1 MSDGNQEKTIEQ
13 AEQTYPLPSDP
24 LAAASV
30 TLLRERFPEDI
41 LQVGEH
47 RGEVT
52 VMVRSA
58 AILAV
63 AHALR
68 DHPELRYDF
77 LADLTAVDWPE
88 RDPRFEVVYH
98 LLSLPTRAV
107 LRLKVGVGGLESDD
121 DAASGLEVPS
131 VTGVWPTANFYEREI
146 FDLFGI
152 RFSGHP
158 NMTRILMPSDWV
170 GHPLRK
176 DYPLT
181 GFHLPDPHW
190 GGQVPLSQELPM
202 TIGQQTLRT
211 ADRTEDPPVA
221 RGPGSWWKKGQD

>member
-1 MSDGNQEKTIEQ
+1 MSDGNEEKTVEQ
-13 AEQTYPLPSDP
+13 SEQPYLPSDP

-30 TLLRERFPEDI
+30 ALLREHFPEDV
-41 LQVGEH
+41 LQVVEY

-52 VMVRSA
+52 VVVPPTSVE
-58 AILAV
+58 AIART
-63 AHALR
+63 LR
-68 DHPELRYDF
+68 DDPALRYDF
-77 LADLTAVDWPE
+77 LADVTAVDWPE
-88 RDPRFEVVYH
+88 RDPRYEVVYH

-107 LRLKVGVGGLESDD
+107 LRLKVLVPELEGEGEDPS
-121 DAASGLEVPS
+121 SPEVPS
-131 VTGVWPTANFYEREI
+131 VTGVWPAANFYEREI

-158 NMTRILMPSDWV
+158 NLTRILMPSDWI

-202 TIGQQTLRT
+202 TTGQQTLRT
-211 ADRTEDPPVA
+211 ADRTEDPPIA
-221 RGPGSWWKKGQD
+221 RGPGSGWNKGQD

>member
-1 MSDGNQEKTIEQ
+1 MSDGNEEKTIEQ
-13 AEQTYPLPSDP
+13 SEQPYMPSDP

-30 TLLRERFPEDI
+30 TLLRERFPDDI
-41 LQVGEH
+41 QRIGEH

-52 VMVRSA
+52 VVVRSA
-58 AILAV
+58 AVELIARTLCDDPA
-63 AHALR
+63 
-68 DHPELRYDF
+68 LRYDF

-88 RDPRFEVVYH
+88 RDPRFEVIYH

-107 LRLKVGVGGLESDD
+107 LRLKAGVGGGPEGDD
-121 DAASGLEVPS
+121 EGTQSLEVPS
-131 VTGVWPTANFYEREI
+131 VIGVWPAANFFEREI

-221 RGPGSWWKKGQD
+221 RGPGIWWNQGQD

>member
-1 MSDGNQEKTIEQ
+1 MSEGNDEKTIEQ
-13 AEQTYPLPSDP
+13 AEQPYLLPSDP

-30 TLLRERFPEDI
+30 TLLRQRFPEDI
-41 LQVGEH
+41 RHVGEH

-52 VMVRSA
+52 VAVHPA

-63 AHALR
+63 ARTLR
-68 DHPELRYDF
+68 DDPALRYDF

-88 RDPRFEVVYH
+88 RDPRFEIVYH
-98 LLSLPTRAV
+98 LLSLSTRAV
-107 LRLKVGVGGLESDD
+107 LRLKVLVRGPEGDD
-121 DAASGLEVPS
+121 DDTSRLEALS
-131 VTGVWPTANFYEREI
+131 VTDVWPAANFYEREI

-158 NMTRILMPSDWV
+158 NMTRILMPSDWI
-170 GHPLRK
+170 GYPLRK

-221 RGPGSWWKKGQD
+221 RGPGSWWNKGQD

>member
-1 MSDGNQEKTIEQ
+1 MSDGNEEKTM
-13 AEQTYPLPSDP
+13 EQTEQPDALPSDP

-41 LQVGEH
+41 RHVGEH

-52 VMVRSA
+52 VVVGPA
-58 AILAV
+58 AILAI
-63 AHALR
+63 ARALS
-68 DHPELRYDF
+68 DDSSLRYDF
-77 LADLTAVDWPE
+77 LADITAVDWPE
-88 RDPRFEVVYH
+88 RDPRFEVIYH

-107 LRLKVGVGGLESDD
+107 LRLKVLVGDVDGVDEDTSE
-121 DAASGLEVPS
+121 LEVPS
-131 VTGVWPTANFYEREI
+131 VTTVWPAANFFEREI

-152 RFSGHP
+152 RFAGHP

-202 TIGQQTLRT
+202 TTGQQTLRT

-221 RGPGSWWKKGQD
+221 RGPGSWWNKGQD

>member
-1 MSDGNQEKTIEQ
+1 MSDGNEEKTIEQ
-13 AEQTYPLPSDP
+13 PYLLPSDP

-41 LQVGEH
+41 RRVGEH

-52 VMVRSA
+52 VVVRPA
-58 AILAV
+58 AIRAI
-63 AHALR
+63 ARTLR
-68 DHPELRYDF
+68 DDPALRYDF

-107 LRLKVGVGGLESDD
+107 LRLKVGVGGPEGDD
-121 DAASGLEVPS
+121 DDTSRLEVLS
-131 VTGVWPTANFYEREI
+131 VTDVWPAANFYEREI

-170 GHPLRK
+170 GYPLRK

-221 RGPGSWWKKGQD
+221 RGPGSWWNKGQD

>member
-1 MSDGNQEKTIEQ
+1 MSDGNEEKTIEQ
-13 AEQTYPLPSDP
+13 PYVPSDP

-41 LQVGEH
+41 RHVGEH

-52 VMVRSA
+52 VVVLPA
-58 AILAV
+58 AILAI
-63 AHALR
+63 ARTLR
-68 DHPELRYDF
+68 DDPALRYDF

-107 LRLKVGVGGLESDD
+107 LRLKVLVRGPEGDD
-121 DAASGLEVPS
+121 DDTLMLEVPS
-131 VTGVWPTANFYEREI
+131 VTDVWPAANFYEREI

-170 GHPLRK
+170 GYPLRK

-190 GGQVPLSQELPM
+190 GGQVPLGQELPM

-221 RGPGSWWKKGQD
+221 RGPGSWWNKGQD

>member
-1 MSDGNQEKTIEQ
+1 MSDGNEEKTIEQ
-13 AEQTYPLPSDP
+13 PYVPSDP

-30 TLLRERFPEDI
+30 TLLGERFPEDI
-41 LQVGEH
+41 RHVGEH

-52 VMVRSA
+52 VVVRPA
-58 AILAV
+58 AILAI
-63 AHALR
+63 ARALR
-68 DHPELRYDF
+68 DDPALRYDF

-107 LRLKVGVGGLESDD
+107 LRLKVLVGGPEGDD
-121 DAASGLEVPS
+121 DDTSRLEVPS
-131 VTGVWPTANFYEREI
+131 VTDVWPAANFYEREI

-170 GHPLRK
+170 GYPLRK

-211 ADRTEDPPVA
+211 ADRTEDPPIA
-221 RGPGSWWKKGQD
+221 RGPGSWWNKGQD

>member
-1 MSDGNQEKTIEQ
+1 MSDGNDEKTTQQ
-13 AEQTYPLPSDP
+13 ADWLPSDP

-41 LQVGEH
+41 EDIGEH

-52 VMVRSA
+52 VVVRPA
-58 AILAV
+58 AVVEIARTLSN
-63 AHALR
+63 
-68 DHPELRYDF
+68 DPGLRYDF

-88 RDPRFEVVYH
+88 RDPRFEIVYH
-98 LLSLPTRAV
+98 LLSLSTRAV
-107 LRLKVGVGGLESDD
+107 LRLKVRVGGAAGDD
-121 DAASGLEVPS
+121 DGTSSLEVPS
-131 VTGVWPTANFYEREI
+131 VTSVWLTADFYEREI

-202 TIGQQTLRT
+202 TVGQQTLRT

-221 RGPGSWWKKGQD
+221 RGPGSWWNKGQN